1 MISIR
6 RSKQNKEI
14 PAGAGV
20 SFCQLPFL
28 SGLLRIKMIRKLA
41 GLCVSDKRKSLLYE
55 VIALAKLVD
64 SLMDQVAAYF
74 VKAVSKIV

>member
-1 MISIR
+1 
-6 RSKQNKEI
+6 
-14 PAGAGV
+14 
-20 SFCQLPFL
+20 
-28 SGLLRIKMIRKLA
+28 MIRKLA

-74 VKAVSKIV
+74 VKAVSKIVELFCMVAVVAQHIGEKSQGFFRGRSRRVTV